1 MTEGNEFDPGTIIVR
16 VGETLR
22 FVNDSSQ
29 AHTVTAYEES
39 LPEDIDYLASG
50 GFEDEESARA
60 GVAQGLIRPGESY
73 SITFAAPGRLRYF
86 CIPHEAVGMTGVIV
100 IEEANGVGVVAA
112 TW

>member
-1 MTEGNEFDPGTIIVR
+1 MTEGNQFDPGTVTVR

-39 LPEDIDYLASG
+39 LPEGIDFFASG
-50 GFEDEESARA
+50 GFDDEESARD
-60 GVAQGLIRPGESY
+60 GVARGLITPGESFEI
-73 SITFAAPGRLRYF
+73 SFSAPGEVRYF

-100 IEEANGVGVVAA
+100 VEQTNAD
-112 TW
+112 